1 MEKHTFKRSE
11 RLKSKK
17 IIGEIF
23 SNGKV
28 IGAHPIKLFW
38 IEVKDS
44 SAVDQ
49 PIIQFAFTVSKKKF
63 KRAVDRNRIKR
74 LMRECVRLQKHEL
87 IKMDEINNSR
97 FAFMFLYVGEEL
109 PEYQNVEQ
117 KIKKCIDQFK
127 ITI

>member
-49 PIIQFAFTVSKKKF
+49 PILQFAFTVSKKKF
-63 KRAVDRNRIKR
+63 KKAVDRNRIKR
-74 LMRECVRLQKHEL
+74 LMRESVRLQKHEL

-109 PEYQNVEQ
+109 PKYQNVEQ